1 MRQTAQAKQLQH
13 DAAFM
18 KEPITGDGTWVCR
31 RFSDP
36 KAHAKADKKA
46 KAEKWWNGRIH
57 HNPERPIKPITVV
70 HHITEE
76 YKQAR
81 YAEASAK
88 EPITGDGTWL
98 SRRFSDPKAHAKAAK
113 HAGPE
118 KWNSGRIHHAPQH
131 DKTEYERI
139 TYLNEKNHESF
150 SYLKK

>member
-1 MRQTAQAKQLQH
+1 M
-13 DAAFM
+13 
-18 KEPITGDGTWVCR
+18 CR

-76 YKQAR
+76 YKQEK

>member
-76 YKQAR
+76 YKQAQ

-98 SRRFSDPKAHAKAAK
+98 SRRFSDPKAHAKAA
-113 HAGPE
+113 
-118 KWNSGRIHHAPQH
+118 N
-131 DKTEYERI
+131 T
-139 TYLNEKNHESF
+139 
-150 SYLKK
+150 